1 MTRRFT
7 PDDRPARPFPKV
19 LKWALGA
26 FAVGAILGHLADVT
40 ALQVAAGLAGV
51 LLGFWL
57 SAWIEETLYLVL
69 ARRSGLVRG
78 VVTIGLLPA
87 VALSA
92 ALGFVALAFPPDPLG
107 LLGYAASVLAGLS
120 LWILPA
126 IFGSLVV
133 IVIETLVV
141 AIASDFR
148 RRLML
153 AILALLAS
161 ALAAALIVGILT
173 VAAGSAVADFNLAQ
187 SNLPPQAR
195 ANLEEALH
203 SPYILPIVSF
213 MFITFAA
220 IPAIVSAASKLAT
233 GAMERIHPLTA
244 AMDAVA
250 RGERDLEIEEGGA
263 KDFVD
268 AARSFNAMVRTLSA
282 AEQMERAFGVY
293 VSPLLLARIREQH
306 GEAVLP
312 PQLRVASVFFA
323 DIRGFTAMS
332 EKLSAEQVVALLN
345 RWFEE
350 VVRVVAEHEGYL
362 NKFIG
367 DAVVVVFNGPIHQPD
382 HAARAVRCAIAL
394 QDAARTLND
403 ANAFPEIGSLHVG
416 IGIATG
422 PMVCGNVGGTRQME
436 YTVIGDNVN
445 LASRLTSVAAPGE
458 IFLSEAT
465 ALAIPESDRG
475 EALPP
480 IALKG
485 KAVAIVPWRLAARP
499 GSR

>member
-1 MTRRFT
+1 M
-7 PDDRPARPFPKV
+7 
-19 LKWALGA
+19 GA
-26 FAVGAILGHLADVT
+26 AAMGAILAHLTD
-40 ALQVAAGLAGV
+40 ALALRIAFSLAGI

-57 SAWIEETLYLVL
+57 SAWIEETVYLAL

-92 ALGFVALAFPPDPLG
+92 ALGFAALNFLPDLLG
-107 LLGYAASVLAGLS
+107 LLEYATNVLVGLS

-153 AILALLAS
+153 AILGLLVS
-161 ALAAALIVGILT
+161 ALVAALAVGILT
-173 VAAGSAVADFNLAQ
+173 VLAGGAITDMHLSE
-187 SNLPPQAR
+187 SNLPPEMR
-195 ANLEEALH
+195 ANVEEALH
-203 SPYILPIVSF
+203 SPYVLPVVAF
-213 MFITFAA
+213 TLMTLAA

-250 RGERDLEIEEGGA
+250 RGERDLEVEEGGA

-268 AARSFNAMVRTLSA
+268 ASRSFNAMVRTLFA
-282 AEQMERAFGVY
+282 AERMERAFGVY

-306 GEAVLP
+306 GEAVVP

-367 DAVVVVFNGPIHQPD
+367 DAVVVVFNGPVDQPD

-403 ANAFPEIGSLHVG
+403 ANAFPEIGRLHVG

-465 ALAIPESDRG
+465 ARAIPESDRG